1 MPACRQCTKEFSH
14 HEIEQS
20 LAQRMN
26 VPLTDLCLDCRR
38 QYRLAFWPFGNFY
51 ARQCDLSGER
61 IITTF
66 PPDTLFPVYK
76 REHWYGGAWT
86 PPEMEVDIDRSF
98 F

>member
-20 LAQRMN
+20 LSERMN
-26 VPLTDLCLDCRR
+26 VPLADLCLDCRR

-51 ARQCDLSGER
+51 ARTCDLSGER

-66 PPDTLFPVYK
+66 PPDTLFPVY
-76 REHWYGGAWT
+76 
-86 PPEMEVDIDRSF
+86 
-98 F
+98 